1 MAKNISDMQGLKP
14 QLREYLA
21 LQAKAMSGDIV
32 MVLTPS
38 TTGSPATDATAFTRD
53 VVITLETAS
62 GDIHTWA
69 NAAYETSLAA
79 TEAVAGALTGDVTIA
94 STTLTFVEGSATV
107 TVSATGGWA
116 IGDTNTLTAS
126 AVVIAGLSVPG
137 GTSIDTIVAA

>member
-79 TEAVAGALTGDVTIA
+79 TETVATLTGDVTIA

-126 AVVIAGLSVPG
+126 AVVIAGISVTG